1 VRVVVDKGK
10 CLGNALCVAAA
21 PEVFDVDDEEG
32 LVVLLQEDPGPELA
46 DRVARAVKS
55 CPTSAL
61 SIEP

>member
-1 VRVVVDKGK
+1 MRVVIDKSK

-32 LVVLLQEDPGPELA
+32 LVVLLQEAPGPESA
-46 DRVARAVKS
+46 ERVARAVKS

-61 SIEP
+61 SLEP